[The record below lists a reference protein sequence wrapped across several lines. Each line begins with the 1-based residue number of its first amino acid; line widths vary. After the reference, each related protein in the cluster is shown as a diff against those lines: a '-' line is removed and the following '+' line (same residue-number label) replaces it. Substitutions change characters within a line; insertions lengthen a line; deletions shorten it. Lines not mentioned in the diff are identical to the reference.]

1 MKMHRPPLQA
11 VNVSILVGV
20 GIVVSQAFLKVVLRA
35 TVLVI
40 VRLVVLD
47 IGMVTTDATNVIVVK
62 LVLQGLHQVHL
73 VKKQRVP
80 VPQVVIVSILVG
92 VGIVVSQAFLKV
104 VLRATV
110 MVIVRLVVKI
120 LIVIR
125 PVVLH
130 VQKVMKVQR
139 GRLVALSVS

>member
-1 MKMHRPPLQA
+1 M
-11 VNVSILVGV
+11 
-20 GIVVSQAFLKVVLRA
+20 
-35 TVLVI
+35 
-40 VRLVVLD
+40 
-47 IGMVTTDATNVIVVK
+47 
-62 LVLQGLHQVHL
+62 
-73 VKKQRVP
+73 
-80 VPQVVIVSILVG
+80 SILVG

-120 LIVIR
+120 LIMIR